1 MSFDDPIIQLY
12 LSVFAVIIS
21 VLVFINHLKT
31 RKLVAESLKIARST
45 KHQLEIEYLKTI
57 PSIDILEV
65 IEVDGKERVVLLIS
79 NMRSVPFRINSLTI
93 HKRNYKKRSIKNY
106 IHSKFDLSFEWD
118 YEPVVGYRWNP
129 KGTLDDSEKYVKE
142 AAEFLVVHDKE
153 KILVTMPEFS
163 QYITYRFT
171 INTNHGTVT
180 QTSSISKTGQTHFC
194 NEFNQSFS

>member
-1 MSFDDPIIQLY
+1 MSFDDPIFQSY
-12 LSVFAVIIS
+12 LSAIAVIIS

-31 RKLVAESLKIARST
+31 RRLVAESLKIARST
-45 KHQLEIEYLKTI
+45 KYQLEIEYLKTI

-65 IEVDGKERVVLLIS
+65 IKVDGSDRVVLLIS

-93 HKRNYKKRSIKNY
+93 HKKNYKKRNIGNY
-106 IHSKFDLSFEWD
+106 LHSKFDPNFEWD
-118 YEPVVGYRWNP
+118 YELVDGYRWNP

-153 KILVTMPEFS
+153 KILVTIPEFN
-163 QYITYRFT
+163 QYMTYRFT
-171 INTNHGTVT
+171 INTNHGVVT
-180 QTSSISKTGQTHFC
+180 QASSISKTGQTHFC